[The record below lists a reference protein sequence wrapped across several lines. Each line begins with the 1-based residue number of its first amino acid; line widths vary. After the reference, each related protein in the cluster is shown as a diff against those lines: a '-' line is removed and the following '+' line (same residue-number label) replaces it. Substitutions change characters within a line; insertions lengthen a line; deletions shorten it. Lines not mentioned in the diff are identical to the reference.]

1 MSGIAG
7 KEITNELLFRS
18 TIQSLPP
25 NVDDSGG
32 IEMWQWT
39 KMGQI
44 TWKISSTDKSDKS
57 SSQEELLERIVSLY
71 SL

>member
-39 KMGQI
+39 KM
-44 TWKISSTDKSDKS
+44 D
-57 SSQEELLERIVSLY
+57 
-71 SL
+71 